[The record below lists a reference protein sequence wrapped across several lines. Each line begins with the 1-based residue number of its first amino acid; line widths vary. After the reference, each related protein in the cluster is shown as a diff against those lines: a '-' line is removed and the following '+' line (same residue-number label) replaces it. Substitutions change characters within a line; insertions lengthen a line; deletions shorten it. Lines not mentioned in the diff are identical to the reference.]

1 MRKVKFP
8 SKVPT
13 CKKLT
18 CLAPMTYQQ
27 NDIKL
32 FLGQSFVSQA
42 HHKILTGCLLTP
54 NNQRHILLIIHNGF
68 PEQETAH
75 VWSHCPLSSPPRT
88 EAIKPRPTWG
98 CNHEKGDLTSL
109 IVQWLRLHAPSAG
122 GAWVQSLV
130 GELDPT

>member
-1 MRKVKFP
+1 
-8 SKVPT
+8 
-13 CKKLT
+13 
-18 CLAPMTYQQ
+18 MTYQQ

-42 HHKILTGCLLTP
+42 HHKILTGFLLTP
-54 NNQRHILLIIHNGF
+54 NNQRHNLLIIHNGF

-98 CNHEKGDLTSL
+98 CNHENGDLTSL
-109 IVQWLRLHAPSAG
+109 VVQWLRLHAPSAG